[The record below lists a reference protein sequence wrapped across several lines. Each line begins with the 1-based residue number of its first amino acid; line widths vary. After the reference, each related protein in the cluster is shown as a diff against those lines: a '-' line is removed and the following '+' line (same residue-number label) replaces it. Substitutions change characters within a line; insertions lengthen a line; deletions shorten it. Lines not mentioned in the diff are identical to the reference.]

1 MLKDRIR
8 ALVGWLK
15 STLVPGGSLMEQ
27 SVTGGIWSTLL
38 NVSSRVLQLLTFVI
52 LARFLPPEAFGILGV
67 AMLVIVALRRMSK
80 LGLDEALIYNKNE
93 NVDEYLNTAWVLNVV
108 RGTVIAALLFLGAPY
123 IADFF
128 SEPMAQ
134 DVLALMAVGPLVFAL
149 KSPAVVY
156 FRKDL
161 DFHKE
166 FTYRVSGDFVYF
178 LVAVVYSLFDP
189 TVWALAAAYV
199 SRTIVRTIVSYVIH
213 DYRPWPSFD
222 IDRAKEMIDYGK
234 WITASNITNY
244 IRNEGDDVFVGWLLS
259 SASLGF
265 YQMAYRLS
273 NAPAT
278 EVSHVIARVS
288 FPAYSSVQDDKAKL
302 RTGFF
307 KTIRVASF
315 LVAPMAV
322 GIAVVAPTFVRAVL
336 GEAWLPMVFP
346 MQILAVYGMMRGF
359 ASSYGAVWRATGN
372 QDYLVKVSIVSIV
385 LMAIPIYPATARFGI
400 TGASAVIAGVYV
412 LFMFPLDTYL
422 AANAINA
429 SSLRVLSEFI
439 YPLVPTALMG
449 GIVFWTQ
456 QTVDFLPVMVELVL
470 LIAVGVVSY
479 AGLTLL
485 IDRPIQW
492 GIRDELHDIRE
503 AL

>member
-1 MLKDRIR
+1 MKDRLR
-8 ALVGWLK
+8 ALVASVK
-15 STLVPGGSLMEQ
+15 STLIPGESLMQ
-27 SVTGGIWSTLL
+27 RSVTGGIWSSLL

-52 LARFLPPEAFGILGV
+52 LARFLSPAAFGILGV

-80 LGLDEALIYNKNE
+80 LGLNEALIYNTNE
-93 NVDEYLNTAWVLNVV
+93 NVDEYLNTAWMLNVG
-108 RGTVIAALLFLGAPY
+108 RGAVIAGLLFLGAPY

-128 SEPMAQ
+128 SEPQAREILAVMA
-134 DVLALMAVGPLVFAL
+134 AGPLILGL
-149 KSPAVVY
+149 KNPAVVY

-166 FTYRVSGDFVYF
+166 FTYRISGDFAYF
-178 LVAVVYSLFDP
+178 VVAVVYSLIDP

-199 SRTIVRTIVSYVIH
+199 TRTLVRTAASYTIH

-222 IDRAKEMIDYGK
+222 TDRAREMIDYGK

-322 GIAVVAPTFVRAVL
+322 GIAVVAPTFVRAIL
-336 GEAWLPMVFP
+336 GEPWLPMVLP
-346 MQILAVYGMMRGF
+346 MQILAIYGMTRGF

-385 LMAIPIYPATARFGI
+385 LMAIPIYPATVRFGLA
-400 TGASAVIAGVYV
+400 GAAGVIAGVHV
-412 LFMFPLDTYL
+412 LLMFPLDTYL
-422 AANAINA
+422 TARVVDA
-429 SSLRVLSEFI
+429 SVPRVLSEFL
-439 YPLVPTALMG
+439 YPLVPTAFMG
-449 GIVFWTQ
+449 ALVLWTR
-456 QTVDFLPVMVELVL
+456 QTVDFLPVTVELAL
-470 LIAVGVVSY
+470 LVAVGVVSY
-479 AGLTLL
+479 AGAVLL
-485 IDRPIQW
+485 IDGPIQW
-492 GIRDELHDIRE
+492 GIRDEIDDIRE

>member
-1 MLKDRIR
+1 
-8 ALVGWLK
+8 
-15 STLVPGGSLMEQ
+15 MEQ
-27 SVTGGIWSTLL
+27 SVRGGIWSTLL
-38 NVSSRVLQLLTFVI
+38 NVSSRVLQLLTFII
-52 LARFLPPEAFGILGV
+52 LARFLPPKAFGILGV

-93 NVDEYLNTAWVLNVV
+93 NIDEYLNTAWLLNAG
-108 RGTVIAALLFLGAPY
+108 RGAVIAGLLFLGAPY

-128 SEPMAQ
+128 SEPMAREI
-134 DVLALMAVGPLVFAL
+134 LAVMAVGPLIFAL
-149 KSPAVVY
+149 KNPAVVY

-161 DFHKE
+161 EFHKE
-166 FTYRVSGDFVYF
+166 FTYQVTGDFAYF
-178 LVAVVYSLFDP
+178 AVAVIYSLIDP
-189 TVWALAAAYV
+189 TVWSLAAAYV
-199 SRTIVRTIVSYVIH
+199 ARTIVRTGVSYAIH

-222 IDRAKEMIDYGK
+222 IDRAREMIDYGK

-288 FPAYSSVQDDKAKL
+288 FPAYSSIQDDKAKL

-322 GIAVVAPTFVRAVL
+322 GIAIVAPTFVRAVL
-336 GEAWLPMVFP
+336 GEAWLPMVLP
-346 MQILAVYGMMRGF
+346 MQILSIYGMTRGF

-400 TGASAVIAGVYV
+400 AGASGVIAGVHIF
-412 LFMFPLDTYL
+412 FMFPLDTYL
-422 AANAINA
+422 AASAIDANP
-429 SSLRVLSEFI
+429 LRVMSEFL
-439 YPLVPTALMG
+439 YPLAPTAFMG
-449 GIVFWTQ
+449 TLVLWTQ
-456 QTVDFLPVMVELVL
+456 RTVDFLPVTVELLL

-479 AGLTLL
+479 AGAVLL

-492 GIRDELHDIRE
+492 GIRDELDDIRE